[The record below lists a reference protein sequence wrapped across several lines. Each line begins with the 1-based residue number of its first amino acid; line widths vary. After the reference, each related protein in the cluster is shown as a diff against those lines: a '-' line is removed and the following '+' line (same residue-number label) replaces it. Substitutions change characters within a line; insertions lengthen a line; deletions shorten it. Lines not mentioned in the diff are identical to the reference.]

1 MGCSSAFFPPGVV
14 TPAPPAPPRSL
25 SFPPGLSPLPAP
37 PPSLVKQVDSTP
49 ITAQPVGGLGGAPGQ
64 APRGV
69 WGCRR
74 VAPGA
79 QLLPRLELMAQFR
92 DALLFLKE
100 ENNWASGREEVRS
113 GWEEGKRGGETGG
126 GGVVGEELGEDATQG
141 GIS

>member
-1 MGCSSAFFPPGVV
+1 M
-14 TPAPPAPPRSL
+14 
-25 SFPPGLSPLPAP
+25 
-37 PPSLVKQVDSTP
+37 
-49 ITAQPVGGLGGAPGQ
+49 
-64 APRGV
+64 
-69 WGCRR
+69 
-74 VAPGA
+74 APGA

-113 GWEEGKRGGETGG
+113 GWEEGKRGGETGW